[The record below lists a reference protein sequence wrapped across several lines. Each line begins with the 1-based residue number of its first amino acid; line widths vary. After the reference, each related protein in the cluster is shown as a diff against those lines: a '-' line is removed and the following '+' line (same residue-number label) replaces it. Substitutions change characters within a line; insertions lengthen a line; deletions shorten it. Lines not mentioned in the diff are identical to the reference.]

1 MAAWSWVGCD
11 SPSKITAHK
20 TKRTFP
26 RKDARQVMGVAN
38 EGKWKPE
45 PEIDNNSIIVR
56 RAPGYFLFLWYCVL
70 LIRRDDHDNQSDSS
84 PVTPILRERRP
95 GPGLA
100 ARRGAGDLQETRTP
114 GQPASVSDLPP
125 LWGRGVSMGS
135 GASQI
140 SAYQVSHPKIASQI
154 KDKNLGGDGNGKAK
168 TIRRRHGS

>member
-100 ARRGAGDLQETRTP
+100 ARRGAGDLQKTRP
-114 GQPASVSDLPP
+114 AGQPAAVSDLPP
-125 LWGRGVSMGS
+125 LRCCALPVRSRT
-135 GASQI
+135 SQI
-140 SAYQVSHPKIASQI
+140 PRCKIRAQ
-154 KDKNLGGDGNGKAK
+154 KLRRK
-168 TIRRRHGS
+168 TKIRLWG